1 MRDHGGV
8 QKFAQLISW
17 CVSTFS
23 IHTARKAT
31 STHSS
36 GVKSVRTTTPSYDSS
51 LEQSH
56 LREQTSILEVP
67 LRGSPQY
74 VCGKQELLSRGVQ
87 SSGGIHAFVYEG
99 TKLRTWNWR
108 VADLCQIL
116 LSVLEPVGDT
126 MSFPGGIQGGQEG
139 WGNVYWEH
147 ATHLIIDVLLGV
159 FCKLSG
165 RSDQTISPRSYRS
178 DISYICLTSYCFISV
193 VGDSCIHLFSESYP
207 LCCVGI
213 LLCPPIYWD

>member
-1 MRDHGGV
+1 M
-8 QKFAQLISW
+8 QKFAQLIIWSV
-17 CVSTFS
+17 CTFS
-23 IHTARKAT
+23 THTARKAT
-31 STHSS
+31 SSHSS

-56 LREQTSILEVP
+56 LREQTTSILEVP

-74 VCGKQELLSRGVQ
+74 VFGKQELSPGGVQ
-87 SSGGIHAFVYEG
+87 SSGGIHDFVYEG
-99 TKLRTWNWR
+99 TTLRAWNWR

-126 MSFPGGIQGGQEG
+126 TSFPGGIQGGQEG

-159 FCKLSG
+159 FREQSG
-165 RSDQTISPRSYRS
+165 RSDQITGAWSYRS
-178 DISYICLTSYCFISV
+178 DIFLVFV
-193 VGDSCIHLFSESYP
+193 
-207 LCCVGI
+207 I
-213 LLCPPIYWD
+213 LLCAV